1 MKTKKRYFT
10 IAANWKMN
18 CDINETEIFLQD
30 LAKKIGPDHSSKIV
44 LCVPFT
50 SLLIAS
56 NFISKSNFHLG
67 AQNCHWESAGAF
79 TGEISPAMLKSVSTE
94 FVIIGHSERRLNF
107 GESDKTVNLR
117 LKNAVKSGLHVIL
130 CVGEN
135 FYEQESGIT
144 FERISEQLK
153 LGLLDVDSENIKNVT
168 IAYEPVW
175 AIGSGRTPSSSKV
188 EEICRFLREKLSSLY
203 SESIAEKIQIL
214 YGGSMNA
221 ENARLF
227 LKQSDVNG
235 GLLGGASLDPDM
247 FAQIVKVADS
257 L

>member
-1 MKTKKRYFT
+1 MKKEKRYFT

-18 CDINETEIFLQD
+18 CDVNETEILLQD
-30 LAKKIGPDHSSKIV
+30 LVTKIGPDHSSKIV
-44 LCVPFT
+44 LCIPFT

-56 NFISKSNFHLG
+56 NFIKNSNFHLG
-67 AQNCHWESAGAF
+67 AQNCHWESSGAF

-107 GESDKTVNLR
+107 GENDKMVNLR
-117 LKNAVKSGLHVIL
+117 LRNAIKSGLHVIL

-135 FYEQESGIT
+135 FYEKESGIT
-144 FERISEQLK
+144 FERVSEQLK
-153 LGLLDVDSENIKNVT
+153 LGLLDVNSENIKNVT

-175 AIGSGRTPSSSKV
+175 AIGSGRTPSPRKV
-188 EEICRFLREKLSSLY
+188 QEICLFLRNKLSSLY
-203 SESIAEKIQIL
+203 SESIADDIQIL

-227 LKQSDVNG
+227 LEQNDVNG
-235 GLLGGASLDPDM
+235 GLIGGASLNPDT
-247 FAQIVKVADS
+247 FAKIVKVAES
-257 L
+257 I